1 MTDTGYGIRE
11 EDIARVFENF
21 GQGRHDVATPDK
33 GTGLG
38 LPIVKGLAQ
47 AHGGDIDL
55 KSRVGEG
62 TTVTIT
68 LPATRLRARMEL
80 QSAS

>member
-1 MTDTGYGIRE
+1 VTDTGYGIRE

-38 LPIVKGLAQ
+38 LPIVKGLAES
-47 AHGGDIDL
+47 HGGGVEL
-55 KSRVGEG
+55 TSRVGQG
-62 TTVTIT
+62 TSVTIT
-68 LPATRLRARMEL
+68 LPASRLRAQMAL
-80 QSAS
+80 QTAS